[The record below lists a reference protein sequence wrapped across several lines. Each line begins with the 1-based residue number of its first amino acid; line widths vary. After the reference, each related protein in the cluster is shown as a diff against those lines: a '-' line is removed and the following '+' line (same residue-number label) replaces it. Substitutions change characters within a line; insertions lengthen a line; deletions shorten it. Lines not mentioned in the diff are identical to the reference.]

1 MSNRLKGTA
10 GFIKESRSPKYPK
23 KWKAIVTD
31 TELNIKVKE
40 EIITARDID
49 TAITVAKTLAK
60 KCEEEYESEHGAQ

>member
-1 MSNRLKGTA
+1 MNNRFKGTA
-10 GFIKESRSPKYPK
+10 GFIKESRNPKYPK

-31 TELNIKVKE
+31 TELNIRIE
-40 EIITARDID
+40 EKIITAKDID

>member
-1 MSNRLKGTA
+1 MRKKMNSRFKGTV
-10 GFIKESRSPKYPK
+10 GFTKESRNPKYPK

-40 EIITARDID
+40 EIITAKDID

-60 KCEEEYESEHGAQ
+60 KCEEE

>member
-1 MSNRLKGTA
+1 MNSRFKGTV
-10 GFIKESRSPKYPK
+10 GFTKESRNPKYPK

-40 EIITARDID
+40 EIITAKDID

-60 KCEEEYESEHGAQ
+60 KCEEEYESKHGVQ